1 MKKILFVFGLL
12 FSFYGSVMGQ
22 PGVVGVEK
30 AVYEERTVAY
40 EGDCISV
47 SFNLGKNLIVIGCD
61 DYNYNS
67 WKTNVVI
74 RKICGSGFFDLF
86 NTCRYEIRYFINGE
100 YIDKQTLNTSS
111 DSKIINVL
119 PIDMNKL
126 ADKLGKEYK
135 EKTADLTIE
144 IWEMCSVRG
153 GTFENKKQTITQTLQ
168 VVNYD
173 PNNEENNQYVV
184 SELVGTYSKILC
196 EDEIYQDR
204 QDIIDNRMCCSGEKT
219 LTIDNIETIGNELSI
234 SGGIGIPSK
243 FVLKGLLSEKI
254 YKINK
259 TTVKNSYIFNIK
271 ATKGHCIYPAIQLN
285 FDKYVKYYRYV
296 VCDGDDT
303 VGDII
308 EEYDELT
315 DIQKSYCET
324 ENPCGE
330 LPPYK
335 IKIRNR
341 EIVNREI
348 ASGCIGDILFDFEY
362 EGENYEYEWT
372 GPSGEKY
379 YTKNLIG
386 VPYGKYELTIY
397 DECCNEHNETVN
409 LCDEMNYINWEYKN
423 GEYCADVVCA
433 CSSEDTDPLNYIMCV
448 TPHRYDS
455 DWSFDDSRKKCTKH
469 AYWTD
474 QNGVEIDLTD
484 AVNEDDIDAEDEN
497 VVKEP
502 EVIEY
507 FDESSKQCIREYRCE
522 DDNSQGSIEQEDP
535 EYGDW
540 QYDDFYEKCYREVF
554 CFGDDDP
561 AEDEDGWEVKDEGDS
576 EIEWDFD
583 EDDYMCYGIV
593 YCDDDE
599 TDIEVEEDPD
609 AVWYWDDDN
618 NECTTDEVYCDD
630 AEQDG
635 MSEEGDDFGD
645 WEYNGSDCY
654 RSVFCNLANEKFT
667 DYAEEVKTNYDS
679 EWENQCGDDECTYYI
694 TCDGDEISHDYYL
707 CGGCPE
713 GLIKGEYLIDKS
725 HLTKGK
731 PILLSGK
738 NVIYSKKKKS
748 YKYYKIQ
755 IYTIDGKINKFVGK
769 KRVKDVEAFISFF
782 KKYKARPNIM
792 YFYLVFGENELL
804 YSKKFIEFKK

>member
-1 MKKILFVFGLL
+1 MKKFLFVFGLF
-12 FSFYGSVMGQ
+12 FSFYGSILGQ
-22 PGVVGVEK
+22 PIAESDAWIITPPKTPVGDGGCYEIIWGFDNYDVYSLCDNSNNNGFENLRIVEIPCNSNCVYGYTLYIDGNKKELNRDDGLGYNFNLKAFLKDYYIEFLDREKVIITIEVSKKCNGGKKEISTNTQVIQFAGKGMKYYQYEDLGWEDPPGYYVCDLYKNGDDLYKNDALYNASHTCCRGSQTVTLSYEESITSNSGHLGGTNVGVNIKLGPNIGINFSQSIQFPFVINSTTSSFGIESSVTLK
-30 AVYEERTVAY
+30 GNENGVCEYAAIYTSHKHIHEYVYIEDCDPNTVEMPVEENDYWVPMNHYLVKCEDYAICNPPNGNIEEFNEHRKLMARDECSKELKMAVTDE
-40 EGDCISV
+40 
-47 SFNLGKNLIVIGCD
+47 N
-61 DYNYNS
+61 YNYTYT
-67 WKTNVVI
+67 WTLPDGTVI
-74 RKICGSGFFDLF
+74 
-86 NTCRYEIRYFINGE
+86 EGE
-100 YIDKQTLNTSS
+100 S
-111 DSKIINVL
+111 II
-119 PIDMNKL
+119 L
-126 ADKLGKEYK
+126 ADQPGLY
-135 EKTADLTIE
+135 T
-144 IWEMCSVRG
+144 C
-153 GTFENKKQTITQTLQ
+153 
-168 VVNYD
+168 
-173 PNNEENNQYVV
+173 
-184 SELVGTYSKILC
+184 LVK
-196 EDEIYQDR
+196 
-204 QDIIDNRMCCSGEKT
+204 
-219 LTIDNIETIGNELSI
+219 
-234 SGGIGIPSK
+234 
-243 FVLKGLLSEKI
+243 
-254 YKINK
+254 
-259 TTVKNSYIFNIK
+259 
-271 ATKGHCIYPAIQLN
+271 
-285 FDKYVKYYRYV
+285 
-296 VCDGDDT
+296 
-303 VGDII
+303 
-308 EEYDELT
+308 
-315 DIQKSYCET
+315 
-324 ENPCGE
+324 
-330 LPPYK
+330 
-335 IKIRNR
+335 
-341 EIVNREI
+341 
-348 ASGCIGDILFDFEY
+348 
-362 EGENYEYEWT
+362 
-372 GPSGEKY
+372 
-379 YTKNLIG
+379 
-386 VPYGKYELTIY
+386 
-397 DECCNEHNETVN
+397 DECCNEKEFQYNNCNQLSYENWFYENGQYCTTVTCN
-409 LCDEMNYINWEYKN
+409 CIPTFRSPNDN
-423 GEYCADVVCA
+423 
-433 CSSEDTDPLNYIMCV
+433 TYIMCV
-448 TPHRYDS
+448 TPQRYDS
-455 DWSFDDSRKKCTKH
+455 DWSFDDSRKMCTKH

-474 QNGVEIDLTD
+474 QNGMEIDLTD

-522 DDNSQGSIEQEDP
+522 DDNSQGSIEQDNP

-618 NECTTDEVYCDD
+618 NKCTTDEVYCDD

-645 WEYNGSDCY
+645 WEYDGSDCY

-731 PILLSGK
+731 PILLSGED
-738 NVIYSKKKKS
+738 VIYSKKKKS
-748 YKYYKIQ
+748 YNYYKIQ